1 MRRVVLYIAHSLDGF
16 IAGEDGDLSWLP
28 AADSGGDS
36 GGDPPHDHTSGSGST
51 PEADFGYAAFVAG
64 VDTVLMGHTTY
75 RFVQA
80 HPPYPYAGTD
90 GIVWSRQRAGQRDG
104 HVCFT
109 DEPVPEV
116 VRRLRDA
123 PGRDVFVVGGRA
135 VIHPLVE
142 ADLIDAY
149 RLFVVPVRL
158 GRGVPLWPPT
168 DARRPLQLLGVQAH
182 AHGLVEMRYAGG
194 SR

>member
-16 IAGEDGDLSWLP
+16 IAGDDGDLSWLP
-28 AADSGGDS
+28 ASDS
-36 GGDPPHDHTSGSGST
+36 GGDPDPT
-51 PEADFGYAAFVAG
+51 PAADFGYAAFVAG

-90 GIVWSRQRAGQRDG
+90 GIVWSHQRAGQRDE
-104 HVCFT
+104 HVRFT
-109 DEPVPEV
+109 DEPVAEV
-116 VRRLRDA
+116 VRRLRDT

-158 GRGVPLWPPT
+158 GRGVPLWPPAR
-168 DARRPLQLLGVQAH
+168 ARRPLRLLGVQAH
-182 AHGLVEMRYAGG
+182 AHGLVEMHYAGG

>member
-1 MRRVVLYIAHSLDGF
+1 MRRIVLYIAHSLDGF

-28 AADSGGDS
+28 ADES
-36 GGDPPHDHTSGSGST
+36 GGDPSQQPASDAEHASA
-51 PEADFGYAAFVAG
+51 ADFGYASFIAG

-90 GIVWSRQRAGQRDG
+90 GIVWSRQRAGQRDA
-104 HVCFT
+104 HVRFT
-109 DEPVPEV
+109 DEPVAEV
-116 VRRLRDA
+116 VRRLRES

-142 ADLIDAY
+142 ADLIDDY

-158 GRGVPLWPPT
+158 GHGVPLWPPT
-168 DARRPLQLLGVQAH
+168 RARRPLHLLGVQAH
-182 AHGLVEMRYAGG
+182 AHELVEMRYAGG

>member
-16 IAGEDGDLSWLP
+16 IAGDDGDLSWLP
-28 AADSGGDS
+28 AGDS
-36 GGDPPHDHTSGSGST
+36 AGDPSPESSSDPDRSA
-51 PEADFGYAAFVAG
+51 EADFGYAEFVAG

-80 HPPYPYAGTD
+80 HPPYPYVGTD
-90 GIVWSRQRAGQRDG
+90 GIVWSRQRAGQRDE
-104 HVCFT
+104 HVRFT
-109 DEPVPEV
+109 DEPVAEV

-142 ADLIDAY
+142 EDLIDAY

-168 DARRPLQLLGVQAH
+168 GARRPLRLLGVQAH

>member
-16 IAGEDGDLSWLP
+16 IAGEEGDLSWLP
-28 AADSGGDS
+28 ADDS
-36 GGDPPHDHTSGSGST
+36 GGDPSQQPASDADRASAG
-51 PEADFGYAAFVAG
+51 DFGYAAFIAG

-80 HPPYPYAGTD
+80 HPPYPYAGAD

-104 HVCFT
+104 HVRFT
-109 DEPVPEV
+109 DEPVAEV
-116 VRRLRDA
+116 VRTLRDT
-123 PGRDVFVVGGRA
+123 PGRDVFVVGGRT

-142 ADLIDAY
+142 ADLIDDY

-158 GRGVPLWPPT
+158 GRGVPLWPST
-168 DARRPLQLLGVQAH
+168 GARRPLRLLGVQAH